1 MKEDMLLNVIT
12 DIKNNKNAYGG
23 KLYNESDTDTNK
35 INAIMDRVYKAFE
48 PGTITTVR
56 KVVGS
61 DDVRN
66 ELAGQLTGYKIN
78 TVDVNNQL
86 GFKMNELKDLSGG
99 AKSLYSSA
107 FYKFEDG
114 SITGDELD
122 KTYEQANKSQKETY
136 EMMMKYM
143 KAASFL
149 GVDDYMIEDNMQG
162 VGKSVINDLWY
173 GEAPDMKMKELE
185 E

>member
-1 MKEDMLLNVIT
+1 LLNVIT
-12 DIKNNKNAYGG
+12 DIKDNKNAYGG

-66 ELAGQLTGYKIN
+66 ELAGQLTGYKIS
-78 TVDVNNQL
+78 TVDVNKQL
-86 GFKMNELKDLSGG
+86 GFKMNELKDLSGE
-99 AKSLYSSA
+99 AKKLYSSA

-122 KTYEQANKSQKETY
+122 KTYDQANKSQKDVY
-136 EMMMKYM
+136 NKMMDYM

-149 GVDDYMIEDNMQG
+149 GVEDYMIEDNMQG

-173 GEAPDMKMKELE
+173 GEAPDMKMKEVE